1 LQENIQAAIN
11 LIADLMS
18 PINGHGY
25 KPVKAV
31 SNGSAVLQLAL
42 KSADAAPRPAAAV
55 AAPKQGAG
63 SIKVLKH
70 ANQMGTP
77 GGVKVRHLQ
86 GTAVCLQGAEQR
98 TCVCIGR

>member
-1 LQENIQAAIN
+1 VAIN

-42 KSADAAPRPAAAV
+42 KSADAAPRPAAA
-55 AAPKQGAG
+55 AAAAKPGAG
-63 SIKVLKH
+63 AIKVLKQ
-70 ANQMGTP
+70 ANLIGNI
-77 GGVKVRHLQ
+77 KVRRLHN
-86 GTAVCLQGAEQR
+86 TEVCLQEGGGGVLLYAS
-98 TCVCIGR
+98 GLW